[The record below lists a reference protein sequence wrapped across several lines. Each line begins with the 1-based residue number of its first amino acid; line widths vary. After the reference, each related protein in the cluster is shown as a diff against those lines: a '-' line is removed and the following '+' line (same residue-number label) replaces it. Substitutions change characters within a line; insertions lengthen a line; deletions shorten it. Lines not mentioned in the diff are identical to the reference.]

1 MSIQARTHRPRG
13 GIGSGVAARS
23 GRRGG
28 KAGRRQLPL
37 GLRTRC
43 RSHTPRGEEPG
54 GGTEARPPP
63 AREPP
68 CPSRARSGSPAV
80 PPAGAASSPL
90 GGSGSPGARSQDGA
104 SRHASPLPPPPGGAV
119 GTFRFAAVEPVGQ
132 RREGEGATT
141 SERKREEEEG
151 EVSALRALPGQPP
164 LAARAAASVFVRAA
178 LD

>member
-13 GIGSGVAARS
+13 GTGRGVAARS

-63 AREPP
+63 AREAP
-68 CPSRARSGSPAV
+68 GSPAV

-141 SERKREEEEG
+141 SAREREE
-151 EVSALRALPGQPP
+151 
-164 LAARAAASVFVRAA
+164 
-178 LD
+178 